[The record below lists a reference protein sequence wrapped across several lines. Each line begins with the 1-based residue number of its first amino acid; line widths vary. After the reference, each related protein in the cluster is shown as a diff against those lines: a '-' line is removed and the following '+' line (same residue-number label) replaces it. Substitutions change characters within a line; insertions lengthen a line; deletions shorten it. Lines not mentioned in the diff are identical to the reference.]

1 MFTICIR
8 VCFLEDGNVGY
19 IRQKNNKEWTH
30 ACSAGWSSPFE
41 EEEEVFV
48 TRTHSLTPTLL
59 SFYFFPSTAEAI
71 ATFLKNE
78 AHLLSLTS
86 TTSTTSETTMTASA
100 TTETLNSSSS
110 SPPSYRKLGFTTKH
124 LNQFRIFVASQFLI
138 DTLRRRAK
146 LSDRNYA
153 FRIPYRPNSILFE
166 SLIEEL
172 HMKFSVAGHT
182 SSPSMSGA
190 VSEPALF
197 KGATANS
204 ILGLY
209 MILIYRAQEFK
220 TFQAS
225 ASAKAQQQKDPWT
238 PTKLSEIAM
247 ELLELD
253 RAVCE
258 RYDRLHVG
266 NSGRGGE
273 KGGVG
278 GVGLGE
284 EEEEQGKR
292 AGGKGEEDREE
303 EVGMRAGLPGIRS
316 VKRRHGRK
324 WEEEVLEGE
333 LMENKDVENYNE
345 HQEELLPALSEEQFV
360 DEIGS
365 QNSGNG
371 GGDHN
376 QEVHEHILDLE
387 EGAAVGSGAR
397 DDLWEVM
404 MVQTQTF
411 RELAK
416 EVGYLREEVAQLKRK
431 GKSSQGEG
439 DDGVVADLQE
449 EVARLQKRDKMREF
463 ETKARFREMGD
474 RLACFQERFMKLM
487 ADKEN

>member
-1 MFTICIR
+1 
-8 VCFLEDGNVGY
+8 
-19 IRQKNNKEWTH
+19 
-30 ACSAGWSSPFE
+30 
-41 EEEEVFV
+41 
-48 TRTHSLTPTLL
+48 
-59 SFYFFPSTAEAI
+59 
-71 ATFLKNE
+71 
-78 AHLLSLTS
+78 
-86 TTSTTSETTMTASA
+86 MTASA

-258 RYDRLHVG
+258 
-266 NSGRGGE
+266 
-273 KGGVG
+273 
-278 GVGLGE
+278 
-284 EEEEQGKR
+284 
-292 AGGKGEEDREE
+292 
-303 EVGMRAGLPGIRS
+303 
-316 VKRRHGRK
+316 RRHGRK